1 MSRLTILLSL
11 TVTAAILA
19 LASPF
24 SRSEAQ
30 PLPTGT
36 SNGPVLLELFT
47 SQGCSSCPPA
57 DRLAA
62 KLDQEDDLVVL
73 SRPVDYW
80 DRLGWKDT
88 FAKPSN
94 TALQRAY
101 ARRRLAG
108 YNGVYTP
115 QTVVNGASGEVGSD
129 ERALRGMI
137 AQNGASQAAIRVRA
151 VPGKGFA
158 LGLAGKAPNEAELIL
173 VGVSSRED
181 VSIGRGENRG
191 RTIEYTNVVLDEAA
205 IARWNGGPM
214 SLPVLESDL
223 ARVSGDGRADRFA
236 AVLREPGGGRVLAAS
251 WLR

>member
-1 MSRLTILLSL
+1 MARLTILLSS

-115 QTVVNGASGEVGSD
+115 QTVVMEP
-129 ERALRGMI
+129 RAKWDRTN
-137 AQNGASQAAIRVRA
+137 ARCAA
-151 VPGKGFA
+151 
-158 LGLAGKAPNEAELIL
+158 
-173 VGVSSRED
+173 
-181 VSIGRGENRG
+181 
-191 RTIEYTNVVLDEAA
+191 
-205 IARWNGGPM
+205 
-214 SLPVLESDL
+214 
-223 ARVSGDGRADRFA
+223 
-236 AVLREPGGGRVLAAS
+236 
-251 WLR
+251 